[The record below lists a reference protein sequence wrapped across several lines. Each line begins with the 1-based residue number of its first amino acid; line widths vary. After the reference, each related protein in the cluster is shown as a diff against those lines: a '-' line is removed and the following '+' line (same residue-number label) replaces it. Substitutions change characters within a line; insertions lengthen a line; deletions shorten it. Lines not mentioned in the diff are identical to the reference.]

1 MQLNK
6 IGFFAAQMQAKQ
18 VAQRRGMAKSV
29 EYRENKAEESEKTQE
44 KDSTSSTSSSSSKQA
59 KAYEILEQAAS
70 KVQEYAAKL
79 KELGSQKAEA
89 ADEKKQKED
98 AYTYVDKLVEAYN
111 ELYKQM
117 QEMGDETNKL
127 HCEQMSRICNEH
139 VDALTGLGIRRVEDG
154 TLTVEQDNAKTLTI
168 EAVQKSISFMQ
179 EISDKCSGI
188 EAGAAASIKL
198 WNSLYG
204 TMRYNEDAKSNSYF
218 GENGGLYSALG

>member
-1 MQLNK
+1 MQFHK
-6 IGFFAAQMQAKQ
+6 VGYIAADFHAKE
-18 VAQRRGMAKSV
+18 VARRRGMAKSI
-29 EYRENKAEESEKTQE
+29 EYRATKAEESEKTEE

-79 KELGSQKAEA
+79 KELGAKKIEEI
-89 ADEKKQKED
+89 DEKKFREE
-98 AYTYVDKLVEAYN
+98 AYDYVDKLVASYN

-117 QEMGDETNKL
+117 QETNDETNKL
-127 HCEQMSRICNEH
+127 HCEQMSRICDEH
-139 VDALTGLGIRRVEDG
+139 VDKLSALGITKKEDG
-154 TLTVEQDNAKTLTI
+154 TLTIDKDKAQNLTI
-168 EAVQKSISFMQ
+168 EAVQASTTFMQ

-204 TMRYNEDAKSNSYF
+204 TMLYDDDAKSNSYY
-218 GENGGLYSALG
+218 GENGSLYSALG